1 MIRTL
6 KRFAPVLLA
15 ATCSLSG
22 CSEDAGVD
30 LADVSGVVTNTQG
43 PVSGATVEF
52 HPTKGRPSYATT
64 GSDGRY
70 ELKYSEEET
79 GAVVGPH
86 SIRVTVGGA
95 TASPASDNEEVLET
109 PAKTV
114 ALPGQMDVTA
124 GENTIDIDLANAAPI
139 SGGMS
144 RGGGEVL
151 ERPTR

>member
-1 MIRTL
+1 MIHSL
-6 KRFAPVLLA
+6 KRLAPALLA
-15 ATCSLSG
+15 AACSLTG

-30 LADVSGVVTNTQG
+30 LADVSGVVIDKQG

-52 HPTKGRPSYATT
+52 HPVNGRPSYATT
-64 GSDGRY
+64 GPDGRY
-70 ELKYSEEET
+70 ELRYSEEEA

-109 PAKTV
+109 PVKTV
-114 ALPGQMDVTA
+114 ALPGQMDVAA
-124 GENTIDIDLANAAPI
+124 GENTIDIDLADAAPI